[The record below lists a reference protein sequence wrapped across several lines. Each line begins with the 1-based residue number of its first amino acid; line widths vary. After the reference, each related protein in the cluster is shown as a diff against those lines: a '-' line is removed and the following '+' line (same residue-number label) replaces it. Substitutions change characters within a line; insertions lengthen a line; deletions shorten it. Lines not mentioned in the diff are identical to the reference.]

1 MSDFEQLRV
10 TAHPIRLQILSL
22 LTGNSMSQGEVAKS
36 LGFSNAAIS
45 YHFNTLKSAGWLKE
59 TGTKSVR
66 GGTAHLFTYNSAS
79 ISSKK
84 QRNLGPSSW
93 QAVGSELIR
102 RAKHFRKGVQLL
114 ADADI
119 HIDPQTWHELATE
132 MQSIVI
138 RIHEAAVPPKSK
150 NAVRV
155 NLTVAMFEM
164 KDKQ

>member
-1 MSDFEQLRV
+1 MSNFEQLRV
-10 TAHPIRLQILSL
+10 TAHPLRLQILSL
-22 LTGNSMSQGEVAKS
+22 LTGNSMSQGEVARS
-36 LGFSNAAIS
+36 LGLSSAAIS
-45 YHFNTLKSAGWLKE
+45 YHFNTLKTAGWLKE
-59 TGTKSVR
+59 TGAKTVR

-79 ISSKK
+79 IAGRKS
-84 QRNLGPSSW
+84 RNLDPSSW
-93 QAVGSELIR
+93 QVVGSELIR

-119 HIDPQTWHELATE
+119 HIDPQTWHQLAAE

-138 RIHEAAVPPKSK
+138 QIHEAAVPAKSK

-155 NLTVAMFEM
+155 NLSVAMFEM